1 MLLAIGIGGTALLM
15 GGVVMMQRAQGPA
28 QISLV
33 QLISNPEKFD
43 GREVMLEGFL
53 RLEFEG
59 NALYIH
65 QEDDSHILTKNAIW
79 VNATPEMLKNRE
91 QLDGH
96 YVLLVGIFD
105 AKHFGHMGLFAGE
118 LHQIKRAETWPSRE
132 DYEKLRKS
140 AK

>member
-1 MLLAIGIGGTALLM
+1 MLV
-15 GGVVMMQRAQGPA
+15 GGVALIQRGQGPA

-65 QEDDSHILTKNAIW
+65 QEDDSHNLTKSAIW
-79 VNATPEMLKNRE
+79 VNATPEMLKNRDR
-91 QLDGH
+91 LDGH
-96 YVLLVGIFD
+96 YVLLVGTFNS
-105 AKHFGHMGLFAGE
+105 KQFGHMRLFAGE
-118 LHQIKRAETWPSRE
+118 LDQIKRAEIWPSRA